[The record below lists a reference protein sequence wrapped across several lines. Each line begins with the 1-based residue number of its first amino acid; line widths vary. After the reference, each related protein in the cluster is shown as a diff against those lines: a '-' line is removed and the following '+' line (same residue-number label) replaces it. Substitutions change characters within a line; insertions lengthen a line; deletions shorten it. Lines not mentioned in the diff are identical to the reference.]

1 MKELIKFEMPLE
13 MFAMEFSMGQDPPEC
28 YGWADSMR
36 KNTPKTI
43 RGNLKMIEG
52 EDNIVTL
59 INSEMLSII
68 NEEFKYFS
76 KTDRNKLYLDSVLK
90 SAKRRRVEII
100 VRVSDDEV

>member
-13 MFAMEFSMGQDPPEC
+13 RFAMEFSIGQDPPEC

-36 KNTPKTI
+36 KNIPKTI
-43 RGNLKMIEG
+43 RGNLKMMEG

-68 NEEFKYFS
+68 NEEFKHLEGNI
-76 KTDRNKLYLDSVLK
+76 KGKLYFDNVIQ
-90 SAKRRRVEII
+90 SARKRRVEII